1 MTKRYLDDPDVQR
14 MLRIR
19 EGDAVAFEE
28 MVSRYAPILVNF
40 MRRFVG
46 TDSIAEDLAQEV
58 FMKVHRAAPGY
69 EPTARFKTWILTIAT
84 NLCLNEK
91 RRASRR
97 PAISLDDDGVRE
109 DSAGE
114 RVQDRG
120 PAPEAQMDTMEL
132 QSKVRSAIAAL
143 PENQRAVVIMAR
155 YEDMSYAEIAEATGT
170 SIMAVKSLL
179 NRAKTKLK
187 GLLERELQDFLVAP
201 PEETA

>member
-1 MTKRYLDDPDVQR
+1 MTKRYLDDPDVQC

-19 EGDAVAFEE
+19 EGDPVAFEE
-28 MVSRYAPILVNF
+28 MVGRYAPILVNF

-46 TDSIAEDLAQEV
+46 TDSVAEDLAQEV
-58 FMKVHRAAPGY
+58 FLKVHRAAPNY

-91 RRASRR
+91 RRAGRR
-97 PAISLDDDGVRE
+97 PFVSLDDDGGRE
-109 DSAGE
+109 VSAAE
-114 RVQDRG
+114 RVTDQG
-120 PAPEAQMDTMEL
+120 PAPEARMDTSEL
-132 QSKVRSAIAAL
+132 QTRVRRAIAAL
-143 PENQRAVVIMAR
+143 PESQRAVLIMAR
-155 YEDMSYAEIAEATGT
+155 YEGLSYAEIAEATDS

-187 GLLERELQDFLVAP
+187 GLLERDVQDFLVAP

>member
-1 MTKRYLDDPDVQR
+1 MTKRYLDDPDVQC

-84 NLCLNEK
+84 
-91 RRASRR
+91 ASRFLGEGARAFTDHPALGWIVVAGGLGQIGGLALYFWTMWSRIR
-97 PAISLDDDGVRE
+97 PVGSHIRE
-109 DSAGE
+109 ARGE
-114 RVQDRG
+114 R
-120 PAPEAQMDTMEL
+120 
-132 QSKVRSAIAAL
+132 
-143 PENQRAVVIMAR
+143 
-155 YEDMSYAEIAEATGT
+155 
-170 SIMAVKSLL
+170 
-179 NRAKTKLK
+179 
-187 GLLERELQDFLVAP
+187 F
-201 PEETA
+201 